1 MDFINLTLSLKS
13 TNYIKKKKNNV
24 MTKWNI
30 FIDPTGMLQ
39 TLTLTI
45 AIKSTNRNPFHKEL
59 ISQTQTFINSLNQRY
74 YKP

>member
-1 MDFINLTLSLKS
+1 
-13 TNYIKKKKNNV
+13 